1 MNNFDMTSLIDRL
14 RGMIESVI
22 TEKINALP
30 ISLPAKVVKRG
41 KVTVSVVPCITFGTL
56 DAAQIDDVPIAK
68 SPYANTPIQDGDFG
82 LLLPCSYFYQ
92 SIVTE
97 DQKQIDSVIPTIT
110 TGNYVFLPLT
120 QVGIEPGDGT
130 ETELWSTGLSRYLR
144 VTDDEI
150 QLGGNT
156 GNVTEYAHLNT
167 ALQLMVELINTN
179 TAAIATAISS
189 LGGFYTP
196 TPVTLDISAAKV
208 EEVTV

>member
-120 QVGIEPGDGT
+120 QVGIEPGTGE

-156 GNVTEYAHLNT
+156 GNVTEYAALDM
-167 ALQLMVELINTN
+167 ALQLFI
-179 TAAIATAISS
+179 TAFNAHVHTSAAVGAPTSAPV
-189 LGGFYTP
+189 TP
-196 TPVTLDISAAKV
+196 ATLDISAAKV